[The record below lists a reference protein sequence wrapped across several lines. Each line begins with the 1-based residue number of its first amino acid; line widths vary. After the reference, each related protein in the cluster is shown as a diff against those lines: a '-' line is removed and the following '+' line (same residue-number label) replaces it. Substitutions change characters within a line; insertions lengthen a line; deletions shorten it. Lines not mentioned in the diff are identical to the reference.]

1 MLAILRIALVALI
14 GAIVVVYAFDYLFVR
29 IRMAQKKT
37 NDPFETLKIEPTYA
51 IPHKNG
57 SAEIVV
63 GDPEFVICV
72 HSLFPHMGYTPCWYL
87 NRSSKNIIMLEL
99 LDRSPRADNF

>member
-1 MLAILRIALVALI
+1 M
-14 GAIVVVYAFDYLFVR
+14 
-29 IRMAQKKT
+29 MQNKN
-37 NDPFETLKIEPTYA
+37 NDPFETLTIEPTYG

-63 GDPEFVICV
+63 GDPEPETCV
-72 HSLFPHMGYTPCWYL
+72 HSIFPHMGYTPCWYL

-99 LDRSPRADNF
+99 IGTYPEVGNFHN